1 MAAGGVGPGLAAGR
15 LATPPRPGS
24 AAAARQP
31 PAHQQLPALAVGRP
45 PSRMQHYAGSS
56 QHTSGPAAHPPSG
69 SASSQSLLPLPLQQ
83 QAMAP
88 ARPLCAGPRAA
99 AASLRRSISLGSGAS
114 GSGLDSATADGA
126 QLCAVTQEA
135 CSHSTAQLQPPA
147 AAEQRATQLAQQL
160 AQVSEPAELQAA
172 ASSATSWLAQQL
184 PLPAAQLLMQLV
196 AALQASSSGGSG
208 TAAGPQQQQQQLQP
222 PAQAIA
228 TPAPALAAPV
238 LAGSL
243 RPHQLF
249 HQCGQLRGEKAA
261 LERLNGELSSQVGLA
276 ARVGRNALRGIG
288 AVPR

>member
-1 MAAGGVGPGLAAGR
+1 
-15 LATPPRPGS
+15 
-24 AAAARQP
+24 
-31 PAHQQLPALAVGRP
+31 
-45 PSRMQHYAGSS
+45 
-56 QHTSGPAAHPPSG
+56 
-69 SASSQSLLPLPLQQ
+69 
-83 QAMAP
+83 MAP